1 MNKKHKTNMYIFFVI
16 ILISILVVL
25 AFIVK
30 YNNFKNIFENKKR
43 TSELKIK
50 EIENYNRKLN
60 VYDMTSLIN
69 LVQDYNKDEKTKKED
84 KIDIEINIS
93 DKKKMNMESIIK
105 NNIEEF
111 IYHLK
116 DDSFEPVE
124 IKYNENKKIVKLIY
138 KLTYAGNINQTKGE
152 DI

>member
-69 LVQDYNKDEKTKKED
+69 LVQDYNKNEKTKKED